1 MVSTVVESFARA
13 KAERLDEA
21 PPSTTPTTDQTR
33 AILEG
38 RASPKIMPVLRGQL
52 ESLCLGHLQ
61 RESLIN

>member
-1 MVSTVVESFARA
+1 MVSTVVESFVRA

-21 PPSTTPTTDQTR
+21 PPSTTATTDPTR

-38 RASPKIMPVLRGQL
+38 RASPKMPVLRGQL